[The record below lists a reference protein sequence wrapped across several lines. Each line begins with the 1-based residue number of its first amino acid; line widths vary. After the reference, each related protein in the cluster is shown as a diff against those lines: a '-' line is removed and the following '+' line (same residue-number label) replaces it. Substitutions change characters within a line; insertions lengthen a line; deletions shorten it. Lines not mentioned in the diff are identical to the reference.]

1 MVSSTLKFRII
12 GNQASDKM
20 AEKHGNILLIDDD
33 DGILLTLRIL
43 LRKRFAS
50 IETEMNPENI
60 PERLKQKDYDVV
72 MLDMNFSIGAT
83 SGREGFHW
91 LNTVR
96 TLSPDSQVVMMTAY
110 ADIDLAIKAIKEG
123 ATDFVI
129 KPWNNDKL
137 IETVTAA
144 YKKSL
149 MGKEPPKSI
158 EEPTS
163 TSEVDRVFMF
173 LDLKS
178 STEIAESLGHNKY
191 FDLLNDFFSDISDP
205 IVACQGEIYQYVGD
219 EVVITW
225 PLDKGIEKAQ
235 CLQCFFHI
243 CDVIEMGADRYVEK
257 YGLIPE
263 FKAGMHYGK
272 VTTGSIGT
280 IKKETVFSGEVLST
294 ASRIEGLCNQYR
306 VNLLLSKDL
315 LNLLPIEE
323 SLVPREI
330 DSIVLRGKQES
341 ITLFSVERVKANG

>member
-1 MVSSTLKFRII
+1 
-12 GNQASDKM
+12 M
-20 AEKHGNILLIDDD
+20 AEKHGNLLLIDDD

-43 LRKRFAS
+43 LRKMFVS
-50 IETEMNPENI
+50 VDTEMNPENI
-60 PERLKQKDYDVV
+60 PQRLQDKQHDVV
-72 MLDMNFSIGAT
+72 MLDMNFVIGAT
-83 SGREGFHW
+83 NGREGFHW
-91 LNTVR
+91 LKTIR
-96 TLSPDSQVVMMTAY
+96 DISPSSQVVMMTAY

-137 IETVTAA
+137 IETITAA
-144 YKKSL
+144 YKKSQ
-149 MGKEPPKSI
+149 MGVKSA
-158 EEPTS
+158 ESVQSSPFS
-163 TSEVDRVFMF
+163 SEVDRVFMF
-173 LDLKS
+173 LDIKS

-191 FDLLNDFFSDISDP
+191 FELLNDFFSDISDP

-225 PLDKGIEKAQ
+225 PLEEGIKNAQ

-243 CDVIEMGADRYVEK
+243 VDVIDMGADRYMDK

-294 ASRIEGLCNQYR
+294 ASRIEGLCNHYR

-315 LNLLPIEE
+315 LSLLPIED
-323 SLVPREI
+323 SLIPREI

>member
-1 MVSSTLKFRII
+1 
-12 GNQASDKM
+12 M
-20 AEKHGNILLIDDD
+20 AKKHGRLLLIDDD

-50 IETEMNPENI
+50 IDTEMNPENI
-60 PERLKQKDYDVV
+60 PQRLKENQYDVI

-83 SGREGFHW
+83 SGKEGFHW
-91 LNTVR
+91 LKMVR
-96 TLSPDSQVVMMTAY
+96 GLCPTAQVVMMTAY

-129 KPWNNDKL
+129 KPWDNDKL

-144 YKKSL
+144 YKKSQML
-149 MGKEPPKSI
+149 GEPAKEIDPSPSA
-158 EEPTS
+158 
-163 TSEVDRVFMF
+163 SEVNRVFMF
-173 LDLKS
+173 LDIKS
-178 STEIAESLGHNKY
+178 STEIAEKLGHNKY
-191 FDLLNDFFSDISDP
+191 FELIHDFFSDVSDP

-225 PLDKGIEKAQ
+225 PLEKGIENAQ

-243 CDVIEMGADRYVEK
+243 CDVIEMGAQRYMEK
-257 YGLIPE
+257 YGVVPD

-294 ASRIEGLCNQYR
+294 ASRIEGLCNRYR

-315 LNLLPIEE
+315 LNLLPIED

-341 ITLFSVERVKANG
+341 ITLFSVERIKANG